1 MKDLL
6 LKIILFLLA
15 LFIFFWLYQ
24 DAERD
29 DRGEIMSAGNVDA
42 LSLRVGDCFN
52 DVATKDLVEGEYIE
66 VSSVEGVPCS
76 TLHQSEVFSKSSS
89 LFNDKNSFPDEETLS
104 NNSYDYCSEQLPLF
118 LGLDF
123 FSEQVDTQIEEFNN
137 KITLRFYFPTEE
149 GWRTGDRTVDCII
162 TSKGEGLLISYKD
175 FYKN

>member
-52 DVATKDLVEGEYIE
+52 DVATKNIVEGEVVQI
-66 VSSVEGVPCS
+66 SSVEGVPCS
-76 TLHQSEVFSKSSS
+76 TPHHSEVFAKSSS
-89 LFNDKNSFPDEETLS
+89 LFSDYNSLPDEETLG

-118 LGLDF
+118 LSLDL
-123 FSEQVDTQIEEFNN
+123 FSEQADTQIEEFNN
-137 KITLRFYFPTEE
+137 KITMNFYYPTEE
-149 GWRTGDRTVDCII
+149 GWRSGDRSVDCII
-162 TSKGEGLLISYKD
+162 TSKGEDLLISYKD
-175 FYKN
+175 IYKN